1 MLDVIRYS
9 QEELD
14 LVTADWQIPKD
25 TNGHIQGFRFP
36 RTLLQLVE
44 KFSKIREIL
53 ESFPCI
59 FSTCLLYP
67 GIPSLW
73 IMNSRSRL
81 IQNLI

>member
-59 FSTCLLYP
+59 FSTWARNGPVLALSGYS
-67 GIPSLW
+67 IT
-73 IMNSRSRL
+73 MDNEF
-81 IQNLI
+81 